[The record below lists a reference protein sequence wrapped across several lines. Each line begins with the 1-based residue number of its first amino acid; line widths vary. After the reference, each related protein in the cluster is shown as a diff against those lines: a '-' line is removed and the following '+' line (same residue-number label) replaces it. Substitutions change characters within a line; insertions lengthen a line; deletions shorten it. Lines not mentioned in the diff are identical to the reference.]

1 MDRENDLLGIRPA
14 ITLEKEP
21 TTELEKFQSDTLRPI
36 LKFQNPV
43 LLMNVRKQLDKRK
56 IPFDHLPKGK
66 KKATLQ
72 QILMTDQ
79 KFKTYLIGVVCGL
92 FTRKEW
98 AFYLDH
104 QDALNKRIRDL
115 LIQRIESQSFKI

>member
-1 MDRENDLLGIRPA
+1 MDRENDLLGIRPV
-14 ITLEKEP
+14 IELEKEP
-21 TTELEKFQSDTLRPI
+21 TNELEKFQSDTLRPI

-43 LLMNVRKQLDKRK
+43 LLMNFRQHLDKRK
-56 IPFDHLPKGK
+56 MRFDDLPKGK
-66 KKATLQ
+66 KKALIQ

-79 KFKTYLIGVVCGL
+79 KFKTYLVGIVCGL

-98 AFYLDH
+98 VFYLEH

-115 LIQRIESQSFKI
+115 LIQRIESQTYKI